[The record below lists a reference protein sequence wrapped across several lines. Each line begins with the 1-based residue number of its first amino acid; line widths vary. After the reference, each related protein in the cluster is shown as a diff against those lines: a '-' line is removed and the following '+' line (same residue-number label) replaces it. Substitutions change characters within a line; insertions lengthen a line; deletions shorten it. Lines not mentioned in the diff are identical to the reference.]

1 MMVSSYGGAASPAA
15 EGLSGISGVLAGL
28 PPWLFALLCT
38 SAVLLAAAV
47 AGHLLGRVYC
57 AVRYPDPD
65 KRPVLS
71 TRQRFV
77 FLGLLIAICAVLISA
92 FSSLNGE
99 SATSVDN
106 MDPANAGGK
115 TRGGGGVVVSKY

>member
-1 MMVSSYGGAASPAA
+1 
-15 EGLSGISGVLAGL
+15 
-28 PPWLFALLCT
+28 
-38 SAVLLAAAV
+38 VLLAAAA